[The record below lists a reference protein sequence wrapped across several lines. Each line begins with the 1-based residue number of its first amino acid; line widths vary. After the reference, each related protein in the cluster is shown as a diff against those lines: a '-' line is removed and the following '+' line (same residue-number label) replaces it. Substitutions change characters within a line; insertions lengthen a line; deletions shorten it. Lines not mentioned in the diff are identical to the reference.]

1 MNAENEFAPR
11 ELAGEAGA
19 LWLDSVPAFDG
30 VTAAFATKETLKE
43 GPAAAFAGKPLDEDG
58 RVNEEYVAR
67 LCATLGFPYGRLATC
82 RQVHGT
88 EICRVALAE
97 RRWCGECDG
106 LATDVVDAPLAVF
119 TADCVPIV
127 MWAAR
132 PGALAVLH
140 AGWRGTL
147 AKIAAAGVSRLEE
160 FRGARAGEIAVFL
173 GPAVGP
179 CCYDVGDD
187 VARAAEAA
195 FGKRA
200 GQVLTE
206 EGGKRRLDLHR
217 ANELAAQEAGV
228 LPENIYR
235 VATCTSCEEGLLESR
250 RRDGDE
256 AGRLMAIA
264 ALEAAKAEGHGN
276 GD

>member
-1 MNAENEFAPR
+1 MIAENEFAPQ

-19 LWLDSVPAFDG
+19 LWLDKVPAFDG
-30 VTAAFATKETLKE
+30 VKAAFATKETLRY
-43 GPAAAFAGKPLDEDG
+43 GAAAAFEGKPLDEAG
-58 RVNEEYVAR
+58 RINEEYVAR
-67 LCATLGFPYGRLATC
+67 LCATLAFPYGRLTTC

-88 EICRVALAE
+88 EICRVAAAE

-147 AKIAAAGVSRLEE
+147 AGIVGAGVSRLEE
-160 FRGARAGEIAVFL
+160 FRAARAEEVAVFL

-187 VARAAEAA
+187 VVREAEAA

-217 ANELAAQEAGV
+217 ANELVAQEAGV

-264 ALEAAKAEGHGN
+264 ALEAAEAEDRGN
-276 GD
+276 GV

>member
-1 MNAENEFAPR
+1 MKAENEFAPQ

-19 LWLDSVPAFDG
+19 LWLGKVGAFDG
-30 VTAAFATKETLKE
+30 VKAAFATRETLRE
-43 GPAAAFAGKPLDEDG
+43 GAAAGFDGKPLDEGG
-58 RVNEEYVAR
+58 RVNEEFVAR

-82 RQVHGT
+82 RQVHGA
-88 EICRVALAE
+88 EICRVAVAE

-106 LATDVVDAPLAVF
+106 LATDVENAPLAVF

-132 PGALAVLH
+132 AGALAVLH

-147 AKIAAAGVSRLEE
+147 AKIAGAGVSRLEDLWA
-160 FRGARAGEIAVFL
+160 ARAGEIALFL

-200 GQVLTE
+200 GQVLKE

-228 LPENIYR
+228 LSENIYR
-235 VATCTSCEEGLLESR
+235 VATCTSCDEGLFESR
-250 RRDGDE
+250 RRDGGA

-264 ALEAAKAEGHGN
+264 ALEEAKGEGG
-276 GD
+276 GDGV

>member
-1 MNAENEFAPR
+1 MIAENEFAPQ

-19 LWLDSVPAFDG
+19 LWLDKVPAFDG
-30 VTAAFATKETLKE
+30 VKAAFATKETLRY
-43 GPAAAFAGKPLDEDG
+43 GAAAAFEGKPLDEAG
-58 RVNEEYVAR
+58 RINEEYVAR
-67 LCATLGFPYGRLATC
+67 LCSALAFPYGRLTTC

-88 EICRVALAE
+88 EICRVAVAE

-106 LATDVVDAPLAVF
+106 LATDVENAPLAVF

-147 AKIAAAGVSRLEE
+147 AGIVGAGVSRLEE
-160 FRGARAGEIAVFL
+160 FRAARAEEVAVFL

-217 ANELAAQEAGV
+217 ANELVAQEAGV

-264 ALEAAKAEGHGN
+264 ALEAAEAEDRGN
-276 GD
+276 GV

>member
-1 MNAENEFAPR
+1 LIAENEFAPQ

-19 LWLDSVPAFDG
+19 LWLDKVPAFDG
-30 VTAAFATKETLKE
+30 VKAAFATKETLRQ
-43 GPAAAFAGKPLDEDG
+43 GAAAAFEGKPLDEAG
-58 RVNEEYVAR
+58 RINEEYVAR
-67 LCATLGFPYGRLATC
+67 LCATLGFPYGRLTTC

-88 EICRVALAE
+88 EICRVASAE

-106 LATDVVDAPLAVF
+106 LATDVEGAPLAVF

-147 AKIAAAGVSRLEE
+147 AKIVGAGVSRLEE
-160 FRGARAGEIAVFL
+160 FRAARAEEVAVFL

-187 VARAAEAA
+187 VVRAAEAA
-195 FGKRA
+195 LGQRA

-217 ANELAAQEAGV
+217 ANELVAQEAGV

-235 VATCTSCEEGLLESR
+235 VATCTSCEEELLESR

-264 ALEAAKAEGHGN
+264 ALEAAEAEDRGN
-276 GD
+276 GV

>member
-1 MNAENEFAPR
+1 MIPENEFAPQ
-11 ELAGEAGA
+11 ELAGEVGA
-19 LWLDSVPAFDG
+19 LWLDSLPAFEG
-30 VTAAFATKETLKE
+30 LKAAFATRETLRE
-43 GPAAAFAGKPLDEDG
+43 GAAAGFEGEALDENG

-88 EICRVALAE
+88 EICRVEVAE

-106 LATDVVDAPLAVF
+106 LATDVENAPLAVF

-132 PGALAVLH
+132 AGALAVLH

-160 FRGARAGEIAVFL
+160 LRGARAGEIAVFL

-200 GQVLTE
+200 GQFLKE
-206 EGGKRRLDLHR
+206 EGGTRRLDLHR

-228 LPENIYR
+228 LAENIYR
-235 VATCTSCEEGLLESR
+235 VATCTSCEEKLFESR
-250 RRDGDE
+250 RRDGDG
-256 AGRLMAIA
+256 AGRLMATA
-264 ALEAAKAEGHGN
+264 ALTAARAERE
-276 GD
+276 GDGV

>member
-1 MNAENEFAPR
+1 MIPENEFAPQ

-19 LWLDSVPAFDG
+19 LWLDKVPAFDG
-30 VTAAFATKETLKE
+30 VKAAFATKETLRY
-43 GPAAAFAGKPLDEDG
+43 GAAAAFEGKPLDEAG
-58 RVNEEYVAR
+58 RINEEYVAR
-67 LCATLGFPYGRLATC
+67 LCSALAFPYGRLTTC

-88 EICRVALAE
+88 EICRVASAE

-106 LATDVVDAPLAVF
+106 LATDVENAPLAVF

-147 AKIAAAGVSRLEE
+147 AGIVGAGVSRLEE
-160 FRGARAGEIAVFL
+160 FRAARAEEVAVFL

-187 VARAAEAA
+187 VVRAAEAA

-206 EGGKRRLDLHR
+206 EGGKRRLDLYR
-217 ANELAAQEAGV
+217 ANELVAQEAGV

-264 ALEAAKAEGHGN
+264 ALEAAEAEDRGN
-276 GD
+276 GV

>member
-1 MNAENEFAPR
+1 MIAENEFAPQ

-19 LWLDSVPAFDG
+19 LWLDKVPAFDG
-30 VTAAFATKETLKE
+30 VKAAFATKETLRY
-43 GPAAAFAGKPLDEDG
+43 GAAAAFEGKPLDEAG
-58 RVNEEYVAR
+58 RINEEYVAR
-67 LCATLGFPYGRLATC
+67 LCATLAFPYGRLTTC

-88 EICRVALAE
+88 EICRVAAAE

-147 AKIAAAGVSRLEE
+147 AGIVGAGVSRLEE
-160 FRGARAGEIAVFL
+160 FRAARAEEVAVFL
-173 GPAVGP
+173 GPAIGP

-187 VARAAEAA
+187 VVRAAEAA

-217 ANELAAQEAGV
+217 ANELVAQEAGV

-264 ALEAAKAEGHGN
+264 ALEAAEAEDRGN
-276 GD
+276 GV

>member
-1 MNAENEFAPR
+1 MIAENEFAPQ

-19 LWLDSVPAFDG
+19 LWLDKVPAFDG
-30 VTAAFATKETLKE
+30 VKAAFATKETLRY
-43 GPAAAFAGKPLDEDG
+43 GAAAAFEGKPLDEAG
-58 RVNEEYVAR
+58 RINEEYVAR
-67 LCATLGFPYGRLATC
+67 LCSALAFPYGRLTTC

-88 EICRVALAE
+88 EICRVASAE
-97 RRWCGECDG
+97 RRWCDECDG
-106 LATDVVDAPLAVF
+106 LATDVENAPLAVF

-147 AKIAAAGVSRLEE
+147 AGIVGAGVSRLEE
-160 FRGARAGEIAVFL
+160 FRAARAEEVAVFL

-179 CCYDVGDD
+179 CCYAVGDD
-187 VARAAEAA
+187 VVRAAEAA

-206 EGGKRRLDLHR
+206 EGGKRRLDLYR
-217 ANELAAQEAGV
+217 ANELVAQEAGV

-264 ALEAAKAEGHGN
+264 ALEAAEAEDRGN
-276 GD
+276 GV

>member
-1 MNAENEFAPR
+1 
-11 ELAGEAGA
+11 
-19 LWLDSVPAFDG
+19 
-30 VTAAFATKETLKE
+30 
-43 GPAAAFAGKPLDEDG
+43 
-58 RVNEEYVAR
+58 
-67 LCATLGFPYGRLATC
+67 
-82 RQVHGT
+82 
-88 EICRVALAE
+88 
-97 RRWCGECDG
+97 
-106 LATDVVDAPLAVF
+106 
-119 TADCVPIV
+119 
-127 MWAAR
+127 
-132 PGALAVLH
+132 
-140 AGWRGTL
+140 
-147 AKIAAAGVSRLEE
+147 

-179 CCYDVGDD
+179 CCYDVGDYG
-187 VARAAEAA
+187 ARAVEAA

-228 LPENIYR
+228 LPENVYR
-235 VATCTSCEEGLLESR
+235 VATCASCEEGSFESR

-264 ALEAAKAEGHGN
+264 ALEAAKVEGHGN

>member
-1 MNAENEFAPR
+1 MNAENEFSPD
-11 ELAGEAGA
+11 ELTAEAGA
-19 LWLDSVPAFDG
+19 LWLDNVVAFEG
-30 VTAAFATKETLKE
+30 VAAAFATAQTLRE
-43 GPAAAFAGKPLDEDG
+43 GPMAGFAGRPRDEDG
-58 RVNEEYVAR
+58 RMNEEYVAR
-67 LCATLGFPYGRLATC
+67 LCAALGFPYGRLATC

-88 EICRVALAE
+88 EICRVAVAE

-119 TADCVPIV
+119 TADCVPVI
-127 MWAAR
+127 MWAPHA
-132 PGALAVLH
+132 GALAVLH

-147 AKIAAAGVSRLEE
+147 AKIVAAAVSRLEDLW
-160 FRGARAGEIAVFL
+160 GARAEEVAVFL

-195 FGKRA
+195 FGKRV
-200 GQVLTE
+200 GQVLTA
-206 EGGKRRLDLHR
+206 EGGVRRLDLHR

-228 LPENIYR
+228 LPQNIYR
-235 VATCTSCEEGLLESR
+235 VATCTSCEEELFASR

-256 AGRLMAIA
+256 AGRLIAIA
-264 ALEAAKAEGHGN
+264 AIEGRKAGGGGHGV
-276 GD
+276 